1 MSNDRFD
8 PAGYFTFDLA
18 RGRAAT
24 EKTGVLVLPLELLER
39 LAGEADAAA
48 LDRLARGLGE
58 WLGGRVRDRLAAGG
72 GDPLAAAPETFLNEL
87 NGLLAVHGLGRA
99 VLESFGEVLLVRLD
113 GELLAG
119 VHGAAFFEAL
129 FSGVF
134 TTFLGQEAACLAM
147 ETPDGRCLLVA
158 NPAAIRRATQ
168 LRAAGVAPET
178 IATRLYQ
185 EARTAREAGR

>member
-18 RGRAAT
+18 RGRAVT
-24 EKTGVLVLPLELLER
+24 EKSGVLVLPVELLER
-39 LAGEADAAA
+39 LVGETDGGA
-48 LDRLARGLGE
+48 LERLARGFGE
-58 WLGGRVRDRLAAGG
+58 WLGKRVRDRLSGG
-72 GDPLAAAPETFLNEL
+72 GADPLSAAPETFLNEL

-113 GELLAG
+113 ADWIAG

-129 FSGVF
+129 FGGVF
-134 TTFLGQEAACLAM
+134 TTFLGQDAACLAM

-158 NPAAIRRATQ
+158 SPAAIRRATQ
-168 LRAAGVAPET
+168 LRSAGVGPET

-185 EARTAREAGR
+185 EARAAREGGR